1 MFSSA
6 TEGQILSIVD
16 KNIEKVRHEVK
27 REVLHIEEKWEQIV
41 SPEWLFDVLNEDIRV
56 ASERNYYSF
65 SPAYSDS
72 LLHIIKEL
80 YPDKHVY
87 SSGHFYYPKTGYMGW
102 HTNSSQPDEHLY
114 IVYASEDKESFF
126 RYYQDDEV
134 ITHYDNKGLNI
145 RTFKATDQRPFFW
158 HCVGSNCDRYS
169 FGYRLLPKDETHH
182 H

>member
-1 MFSSA
+1 
-6 TEGQILSIVD
+6 
-16 KNIEKVRHEVK
+16 
-27 REVLHIEEKWEQIV
+27 
-41 SPEWLFDVLNEDIRV
+41 
-56 ASERNYYSF
+56 
-65 SPAYSDS
+65 
-72 LLHIIKEL
+72 
-80 YPDKHVY
+80 
-87 SSGHFYYPKTGYMGW
+87 MGW

>member
-80 YPDKHVY
+80 YPV
-87 SSGHFYYPKTGYMGW
+87 
-102 HTNSSQPDEHLY
+102 SSQ
-114 IVYASEDKESFF
+114 
-126 RYYQDDEV
+126 
-134 ITHYDNKGLNI
+134 
-145 RTFKATDQRPFFW
+145 
-158 HCVGSNCDRYS
+158 
-169 FGYRLLPKDETHH
+169 
-182 H
+182 

>member
-87 SSGHFYYPKTGYMGW
+87 SSGHFYYPKTG
-102 HTNSSQPDEHLY
+102 
-114 IVYASEDKESFF
+114 
-126 RYYQDDEV
+126 
-134 ITHYDNKGLNI
+134 
-145 RTFKATDQRPFFW
+145 
-158 HCVGSNCDRYS
+158 
-169 FGYRLLPKDETHH
+169 
-182 H
+182 